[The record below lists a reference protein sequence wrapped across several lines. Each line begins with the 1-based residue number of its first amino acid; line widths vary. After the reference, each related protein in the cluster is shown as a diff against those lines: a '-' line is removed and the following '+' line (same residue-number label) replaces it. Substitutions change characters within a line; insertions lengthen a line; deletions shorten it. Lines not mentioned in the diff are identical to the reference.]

1 MDKNR
6 IAELAQT
13 DKRIL
18 TREILRGD
26 LLEKDLLAL
35 VKVLPDVAENV
46 RDVTIPMESRKRGAH
61 TGGSRHDD

>member
-26 LLEKDLLAL
+26 LLEKDLRTF
-35 VKVLPDVAENV
+35 VKVLSDVAENV
-46 RDVTIPMESRKRGAH
+46 REVTIPMESRKRGGR
-61 TGGSRHDD
+61 TGVSKHDD

>member
-13 DKRIL
+13 DKRLL

-26 LLEKDLLAL
+26 LLEKDLRAL

-46 RDVTIPMESRKRGAH
+46 REVTIPIESRKRGSR
-61 TGGSRHDD
+61 TGVSKHDD